1 MGLASRFKTG
11 ASAQPAGSPQQ
22 QTQYQPSGPTQ
33 PQTPAQYP
41 AIQQSWQAQ
50 PQQYQSP
57 QQGYQQPQYGV
68 QQPGYQQPGYPQPG
82 YQQPMYQQQNYQP
95 PSQQWQQPQSAQA
108 PQAYQPRPQPQQ
120 QVGSSGGLND
130 QGIQT
135 VLHNQLNNI
144 IRVNRLE
151 AFYPPQRL
159 QQVKDHV
166 ATVDF
171 RALAIKWRMPVELAL
186 DLVALALY
194 DIVIYADDSTS
205 MKYAESGARIDD
217 MKVILERVTEV
228 ATLFDHDGISIR
240 FMNSN
245 LQGDNIC
252 DSISAANLLARCQF
266 SGMTPLG
273 TQMHARIL
281 KPMVEAAI
289 ANRTL
294 QKPVLV
300 ITITDGEPTSEPES
314 KIVKVIK
321 NMKAFASKSQY
332 GSGAVAFEF
341 AQVGKDT
348 DAQAFLGRLDNDK
361 DVGGMVDATSYF
373 ELEAEEYKQRGI
385 VLTPELWLVK
395 LMVGAID
402 PTYDEQ
408 DA

>member
-41 AIQQSWQAQ
+41 AIQHSWQAQ

-108 PQAYQPRPQPQQ
+108 PQAYQQRPQPQQ

-171 RALAIKWRMPVELAL
+171 R
-186 DLVALALY
+186 
-194 DIVIYADDSTS
+194 
-205 MKYAESGARIDD
+205 
-217 MKVILERVTEV
+217 
-228 ATLFDHDGISIR
+228 
-240 FMNSN
+240 
-245 LQGDNIC
+245 
-252 DSISAANLLARCQF
+252 
-266 SGMTPLG
+266 
-273 TQMHARIL
+273 
-281 KPMVEAAI
+281 
-289 ANRTL
+289 
-294 QKPVLV
+294 
-300 ITITDGEPTSEPES
+300 
-314 KIVKVIK
+314 
-321 NMKAFASKSQY
+321 
-332 GSGAVAFEF
+332 
-341 AQVGKDT
+341 
-348 DAQAFLGRLDNDK
+348 
-361 DVGGMVDATSYF
+361 
-373 ELEAEEYKQRGI
+373 
-385 VLTPELWLVK
+385 
-395 LMVGAID
+395 
-402 PTYDEQ
+402 
-408 DA
+408 